1 MFIPISTTNTIA
13 GAEIVQH
20 KGLVSSRTV
29 LGTGLFSDW
38 AAGLSDIF
46 GGRSNTY
53 ENQLERLYSIL
64 IDNLKLKA
72 KRQDANGIIGL
83 KIDID
88 EISGKGMQMFMISG
102 IGTAVKIKFHDPHTR
117 SSSSISGATIR
128 NRIIERECNEG
139 IQRIIEHIKN
149 DSSIIDE
156 EKIVKMFKLAIK
168 NSFHLNL
175 HGIFTIVLNKSRIFI
190 SEDLIDSIGQYIQT
204 LDAFTVNSAFY
215 ETCFTLCQSNQK
227 SFYLLLT
234 SRISSFIKDNL
245 SVDYKSISN
254 YIDKFPVYM
263 WRGMFYIL
271 LAEYKEQYKAD
282 DVLYIDKICNKLKE
296 PPKEKFPIT
305 EQKRGKRK
313 WDCIC
318 GQSNSID
325 KELCSCSLDIYGWS
339 KKTEE
344 KTTEILNRLMD
355 IKQILEENLA

>member
-72 KRQDANGIIGL
+72 KKLNANAIVGL

-102 IGTAVKIKFHDPHTR
+102 VGTAVNIKNYDSHTQT
-117 SSSSISGATIR
+117 SSSISGVTIR
-128 NRIIERECNEG
+128 NRIIEKKCNND
-139 IQRIIEHIKN
+139 ISKIIENIKN
-149 DSSIIDE
+149 DTSIIDE
-156 EKIVKMFKLAIK
+156 EKIVQMFKLATR
-168 NSFHLNL
+168 NGFSLNL
-175 HGIFTIVLNKSRIFI
+175 NGVFTIILNKSRVFI
-190 SEDLIDSIGQYIQT
+190 SEEIIDSIGEYIQT
-204 LDAFTVNSAFY
+204 LDAFAVNSALY
-215 ETCFTLCQSNQK
+215 ETCFMLYQSNQR
-227 SFYLLLT
+227 SFYLLLM
-234 SRISSFIKDNL
+234 SRLTSFIKDNL
-245 SVDYKSISN
+245 SVDYESISN
-254 YIDKFPVYM
+254 YIDKFPVCM
-263 WRGMFYIL
+263 WRGMFYTFL
-271 LAEYKEQYKAD
+271 VKYKEQYIAD

-296 PPKEKFPIT
+296 PPKEKFPT
-305 EQKRGKRK
+305 SEQKRGKLK

-318 GQSNSID
+318 GQSNTID
-325 KELCSCSLDIYGWS
+325 KEVCSCSLDKYGWS
-339 KKTEE
+339 IEMEE
-344 KTTEILNRLMD
+344 KTAELLRHLNN